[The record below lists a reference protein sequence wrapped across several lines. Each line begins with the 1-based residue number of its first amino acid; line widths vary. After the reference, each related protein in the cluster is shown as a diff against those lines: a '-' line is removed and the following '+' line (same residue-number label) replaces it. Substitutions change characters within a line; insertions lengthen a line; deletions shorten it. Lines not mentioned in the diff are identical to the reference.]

1 MILVLSP
8 EYSHTQGMSLK
19 NAAFLAFIGTL
30 LLSVL
35 LLWRLVMDILNVSQG
50 LIPAQTLL
58 ASLIY
63 AFAAITAAV
72 FFFVFQSN
80 QR

>member
-1 MILVLSP
+1 MTI
-8 EYSHTQGMSLK
+8 K
-19 NAAFLAFIGTL
+19 NAAFLAFLGAL

-35 LLWRLVMDILNVSQG
+35 LIWRLVMDILNVMSG
-50 LIPAQTLL
+50 LIPAVTLIS
-58 ASLIY
+58 SLLY
-63 AFAAITAAV
+63 VFAAVTATI

>member
-1 MILVLSP
+1 
-8 EYSHTQGMSLK
+8 MSLK
-19 NAAFLAFIGTL
+19 NAAFLAFISTL

-35 LLWRLVMDILNVSQG
+35 MLWRLVMDILNVSQG

-63 AFAAITAAV
+63 AFAAVTVAA
-72 FFFVFQSN
+72 FFFVFQSS